1 MQETELER
9 QRQRHRASAEAEQ
22 RLIAR
27 AIGVEGDDD
36 VVLDALVAGYTSD
49 TIVLLE
55 LAPPVQVA
63 WADGVVSRRERELL
77 MKIAAREHVT
87 QNGPACVQL
96 DLWLLSP
103 PPAHLFVASLQ
114 VIKTIVRSLRPE
126 VGAALRRKLIV
137 DCATIAAASA
147 GIFPWGRPDSN
158 DEHQVVER
166 IAGELA

>member
-1 MQETELER
+1 MKGREFER
-9 QRQRHRASAEAEQ
+9 QRRRARAEAEQ

-27 AIGVEGDDD
+27 AIGVDGDDD
-36 VVLDALVAGYTSD
+36 VVLDVLAAGYTPD

-63 WADGVVSRRERELL
+63 WADGIVSRRERELL

-87 QNGPACVQL
+87 PNSPAWIQL

-103 PPAHLFVASLQ
+103 PRTHLFVASLQ
-114 VIKTIVRSLRPE
+114 VIKSIVRSLRPE

-137 DCATIAAASA
+137 DCATIAGASA
-147 GIFPWGRPDSN
+147 GIFPWGHPDSN

-166 IAGELA
+166 IAGELS

>member
-1 MQETELER
+1 MMAGMRTELEW
-9 QRQRHRASAEAEQ
+9 QRRRARAEAEQ

-27 AIGVEGDDD
+27 AIGVEDDD
-36 VVLDALVAGYTSD
+36 AVLDVLVAGYTSD

-63 WADGVVSRRERELL
+63 WADSFVSRRERELL

-87 QNGPACVQL
+87 QDSPAYVQL
-96 DLWLLSP
+96 DLWLLRP
-103 PPAHLFVASLQ
+103 PPAHLFTASLR
-114 VIKTIVRSLRPE
+114 VIKNILRSLRPE

-137 DCATIAAASA
+137 DCATIAASA
-147 GIFPWGRPDSN
+147 GILPWGHPDSN

-166 IAGELA
+166 IAGELS